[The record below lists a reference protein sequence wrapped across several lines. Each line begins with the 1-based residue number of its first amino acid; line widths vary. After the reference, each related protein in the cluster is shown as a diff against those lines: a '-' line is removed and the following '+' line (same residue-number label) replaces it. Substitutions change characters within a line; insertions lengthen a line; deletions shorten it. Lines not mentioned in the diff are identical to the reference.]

1 MKLSLAEI
9 IKRNVVKLDKEKG
22 IYNNGIDNSYPQ
34 RVERLINNSVTAKC
48 AADKLKSFIIGDGF
62 ADESLNSVVVSSNEL
77 GDVTLYKLLSQIAH
91 DISRQKAAAVQVGY
105 NALAEKTSI
114 EFVPY
119 KYCRY
124 GKKDSNDYSGLIH
137 VYDNWEK
144 SADMKYNLKD
154 VDKINAYNPLK
165 NVVQS
170 QFEKYGRNYKGQLS
184 ILRLDDEMVY
194 PLSFIDTVIEDADT
208 ESQIKL
214 FKNTELRK
222 GFFAKYIM
230 YHSKFNT
237 IEEQDAAK
245 AILKKF
251 ESGDHESSIL
261 MLEAE
266 FNADGTM
273 VEGSSVKFDKLEQ
286 NINNDLFSTYEKTV
300 SNNIR
305 KAFLNIPSIL
315 IEQQEGALFGSSGTF
330 LSGSF
335 DVYNAETRH
344 IRSSVSAWL
353 KDLFTNSTDEKL
365 NNANFEI
372 KELTYNNATT
382 DVPNL
387 PVEILSTL
395 TVNEKRNLAGFDD
408 LSPLNNLSL
417 LSEKLGVGGTQSL
430 ISILQDPILAKE
442 QKRGTLK
449 VLFSLTDEQI
459 NQLIPL

>member
-1 MKLSLAEI
+1 
-9 IKRNVVKLDKEKG
+9 
-22 IYNNGIDNSYPQ
+22 
-34 RVERLINNSVTAKC
+34 
-48 AADKLKSFIIGDGF
+48 
-62 ADESLNSVVVSSNEL
+62 
-77 GDVTLYKLLSQIAH
+77 
-91 DISRQKAAAVQVGY
+91 
-105 NALAEKTSI
+105 
-114 EFVPY
+114 
-119 KYCRY
+119 
-124 GKKDSNDYSGLIH
+124 
-137 VYDNWEK
+137 
-144 SADMKYNLKD
+144 
-154 VDKINAYNPLK
+154 
-165 NVVQS
+165 
-170 QFEKYGRNYKGQLS
+170 
-184 ILRLDDEMVY
+184 
-194 PLSFIDTVIEDADT
+194 
-208 ESQIKL
+208 
-214 FKNTELRK
+214 
-222 GFFAKYIM
+222 M

-365 NNANFEI
+365 NNVDFEI

>member
-62 ADESLNSVVVSSNEL
+62 SDESLNSVVVSSNEL
-77 GDVTLYKLLSQIAH
+77 GNVTLYKLLSQIAH

-154 VDKINAYNPLK
+154 IDKINAYNPLK

-170 QFEKYGRNYKGQLS
+170 QFEKYGRNYKGQVS

-315 IEQQEGALFGSSGTF
+315 IEQQEGSLFGSSGEAMETAF
-330 LSGSF
+330 RIYNSETYNIRFLVSQWLTDLFKNSVIDELSG
-335 DVYNAETRH
+335 V
-344 IRSSVSAWL
+344 
-353 KDLFTNSTDEKL
+353 
-365 NNANFEI
+365 NFEI
-372 KELTYNNATT
+372 K
-382 DVPNL
+382 
-387 PVEILSTL
+387 
-395 TVNEKRNLAGFDD
+395 
-408 LSPLNNLSL
+408 PL
-417 LSEKLGVGGTQSL
+417 
-430 ISILQDPILAKE
+430 
-442 QKRGTLK
+442 TLK
-449 VLFSLTDEQI
+449 
-459 NQLIPL
+459 

>member
-62 ADESLNSVVVSSNEL
+62 SDESLNSIVVSSNEL

-105 NALAEKTSI
+105 NALVEKTSI

-154 VDKINAYNPLK
+154 VDRINAYNPLK

-170 QFEKYGRNYKGQLS
+170 QFNKYGRNYKGQLS
-184 ILRLDDEMVY
+184 VLRLDDEMVY

-315 IEQQEGALFGSSGTF
+315 IEQQEGALFGSSGEAMETAFRIYNSETYNIRF
-330 LSGSF
+330 L
-335 DVYNAETRH
+335 
-344 IRSSVSAWL
+344 VSQWL
-353 KDLFTNSTDEKL
+353 TDLFKNSVTDKL
-365 NNANFEI
+365 NGANFEI
-372 KELTYNNATT
+372 K
-382 DVPNL
+382 
-387 PVEILSTL
+387 
-395 TVNEKRNLAGFDD
+395 
-408 LSPLNNLSL
+408 PL
-417 LSEKLGVGGTQSL
+417 
-430 ISILQDPILAKE
+430 
-442 QKRGTLK
+442 TLK
-449 VLFSLTDEQI
+449 
-459 NQLIPL
+459 

>member
-62 ADESLNSVVVSSNEL
+62 SDESLNSIVVSSNEL

-105 NALAEKTSI
+105 NALVEKTSI

-154 VDKINAYNPLK
+154 VDRINAYNPLK

-315 IEQQEGALFGSSGTF
+315 IEQQEGSLFGSSGDAMETAF
-330 LSGSF
+330 RIYNSETYNIRFLVSQWLTDLFKNSVTDKLSG
-335 DVYNAETRH
+335 V
-344 IRSSVSAWL
+344 
-353 KDLFTNSTDEKL
+353 
-365 NNANFEI
+365 NFEI
-372 KELTYNNATT
+372 K
-382 DVPNL
+382 
-387 PVEILSTL
+387 
-395 TVNEKRNLAGFDD
+395 
-408 LSPLNNLSL
+408 PL
-417 LSEKLGVGGTQSL
+417 
-430 ISILQDPILAKE
+430 
-442 QKRGTLK
+442 TLK
-449 VLFSLTDEQI
+449 
-459 NQLIPL
+459 